1 MLYSVTDFVITDE
14 KLHATLTCHINEYY
28 KQKSEDEVLE
38 CYTFDKDH
46 PINAHDFMVG
56 FQNLCHYEYDFIEE
70 TNVEGL
76 SLFYKL
82 FKSIYGPLEGNTFTS
97 EHINDFINKIQ
108 HSCRIFDKVC
118 KKIFTQDIN
127 DKLFNSACGNKI
139 TTLKRNNMYV
149 IFSCL
154 IGYYMKHTSECI
166 VMKEIEKCIL
176 YHFMVGDIKDKEQ
189 REKYKPMDSILY
201 EAGGAYIDHV
211 SKIMLS
217 HPDNIS
223 IKITRQNFSEVI
235 SELTSQYN
243 VPCERFLESGKK
255 KFDKRRP
262 IPFWAKTLYFYYY
275 KEKIP
280 VNMLD
285 NTFSIEHIFPN
296 SSEWDGELDKD
307 RIGNLIP
314 IIASMNC
321 SRGNKHID
329 EYNKSQTG
337 RDFLK
342 NIKDII
348 PTTDE
353 YNITV
358 RHEERI
364 PYIYNNDKYDEICS
378 RNEKLYRLNFLN
390 ILFK

>member
-1 MLYSVTDFVITDE
+1 
-14 KLHATLTCHINEYY
+14 
-28 KQKSEDEVLE
+28 
-38 CYTFDKDH
+38 
-46 PINAHDFMVG
+46 
-56 FQNLCHYEYDFIEE
+56 
-70 TNVEGL
+70 
-76 SLFYKL
+76 
-82 FKSIYGPLEGNTFTS
+82 
-97 EHINDFINKIQ
+97 
-108 HSCRIFDKVC
+108 
-118 KKIFTQDIN
+118 
-127 DKLFNSACGNKI
+127 
-139 TTLKRNNMYV
+139 
-149 IFSCL
+149 
-154 IGYYMKHTSECI
+154 
-166 VMKEIEKCIL
+166 
-176 YHFMVGDIKDKEQ
+176 
-189 REKYKPMDSILY
+189 
-201 EAGGAYIDHV
+201 
-211 SKIMLS
+211 
-217 HPDNIS
+217 
-223 IKITRQNFSEVI
+223 
-235 SELTSQYN
+235 
-243 VPCERFLESGKK
+243 
-255 KFDKRRP
+255 
-262 IPFWAKTLYFYYY
+262 
-275 KEKIP
+275 
-280 VNMLD
+280 MLD